1 MVRGQTRTLAF
12 LPSAETAIPKTF
24 PSTSSWMRW
33 QNASE
38 VPPRGPARLCPSI
51 MKHNAKNR
59 PPAGRPRAFSLI
71 EVIGV
76 LAVLAIAAAFFFYST
91 TASLDV
97 IVSKKENATL
107 QSFADSLQNSILR
120 NRYIPGTNDWYSVIA
135 TELGASTN
143 TVLTNNLRN
152 PSSPRVFM
160 IDPTLQVG
168 VTNGGLPY
176 YQSNYVG
183 GPIQPVNPR

>member
-1 MVRGQTRTLAF
+1 MPTK
-12 LPSAETAIPKTF
+12 SS
-24 PSTSSWMRW
+24 STSSCQQW
-33 QNASE
+33 QPASG

-97 IVSKKENATL
+97 VVSKKEKATL
-107 QSFADSLQNSILR
+107 QSFAHSLQNTILR
-120 NRYIPGTNDWYSVIA
+120 NRYIPGANDWYSV
-135 TELGASTN
+135 
-143 TVLTNNLRN
+143 
-152 PSSPRVFM
+152 
-160 IDPTLQVG
+160 
-168 VTNGGLPY
+168 
-176 YQSNYVG
+176 
-183 GPIQPVNPR
+183 